1 MKYLIII
8 LFITNL
14 GYSQNNPIVTVTPVR
29 TYVYNGSPQ
38 GPFEAS
44 NNGTSTSYTFSYVGT
59 GATSYGPNATLPTA
73 AGTYTA
79 TAIVEANTSFNAAS
93 SQPTAFTIFGQDP
106 LKLFLTNIPTV
117 SQVISTTDSG
127 TGTAAIST
135 KRFTFKSKNGVN
147 TIYAIMAYPKA
158 AGVYPG
164 ILMYHGGGGTAEGL
178 VSNLQTYAALGY
190 VTMALDEPGIAS
202 IVNSSSYS
210 TGPWKSV
217 VSGEG
222 PKLNVVGGIQ
232 NSTLYDAIIGSI
244 EAFNLLSSQPNI
256 NVQKM
261 AVTGS
266 SWGGYL
272 TTFTAGL
279 LGSRVKAAYSTW
291 GCGFYETGSFWSG
304 FIAQMPSHYKS
315 DWLTYLDAGRR
326 AKDIT
331 APYFID
337 QATNDTYFWPEA
349 VSATLNAITGT
360 KNHVTMANLNHAT
373 LSSSATMKQL
383 YMNYYLKG
391 VGSPFGTIN
400 VTSSDIQLDGSLK
413 VNMNVNLPV
422 GVSLSSVKLYYSLP
436 TLTWQTRNWIEIQAT
451 LVSGN
456 NYQAIL
462 PASLVNQE
470 VNYYANIIDTR
481 QVQTSS
487 ALYKTSISL
496 NTVSNIA
503 LSGVSIFPNPLK
515 QDKLTI
521 KMDGATESEIFKVI
535 ISNLKGQVVYQTN
548 ISGKNFIEINTGGWL
563 KSAIYVV
570 SVQSGQKIS
579 NTKLIVQ

>member
-8 LFITNL
+8 LLVTTL
-14 GYSQNNPIVTVTPVR
+14 GYSQNNPIVTVTPVK
-29 TYVYNGSPQ
+29 TYVYNDSPQ

-44 NNGTSTSYTFSYVGT
+44 NSGTSTSYTFSYVGT
-59 GATSYGPNATLPTA
+59 GATSYGPNTSLPSA

-93 SQPTAFTIFGQDP
+93 SKPTAFTIFGQDP
-106 LKLFLTNIPTV
+106 LKLFLTNIPSV

-127 TGTAAIST
+127 SGTAAIST
-135 KRFTFKSKNGVN
+135 KRFTFKSKDGVN

-164 ILMYHGGGGTAEGL
+164 ILMYHGGGGIAEGL
-178 VSNLQTYAALGY
+178 VNNLQTYAALGY

-202 IVNSSSYS
+202 IANSSPYS

-217 VSGEG
+217 VPGEG

-244 EAFNLLSSQPNI
+244 EAFNLLSSQPN
-256 NVQKM
+256 VDAQKM

-291 GCGFYETGSFWSG
+291 GCGFYETGSFWSN

-331 APYFID
+331 APYFIE

-360 KNHVTMANLNHAT
+360 KNHVTMANLNHTT
-373 LSSSATMKQL
+373 LSSSATMKQR

-400 VTSSDIQLDGSLK
+400 ITNSDMQLDGSLK
-413 VNMNVNLPV
+413 INMNVSLPA
-422 GVSLSSVKLYYSLP
+422 GVSLSSVQLYYSVP
-436 TLTWQTRNWIEIQAT
+436 TLTWQTRNWIELQAT
-451 LVSGN
+451 LVNGM
-456 NYQAIL
+456 NYQTTL
-462 PASLVNQE
+462 PVSIVNQG
-470 VNYYANIIDTR
+470 VDYYTNMIDTR

-487 ALYKTSISL
+487 DLYKTSTSL

-503 LSGVSIFPNPLK
+503 LSGVSVFPNPL
-515 QDKLTI
+515 QQNKLTI
-521 KMDGATESEIFKVI
+521 KVDGVNTSEIFKVT
-535 ISNLKGQVVYQTN
+535 ISNLQGQVVYQTDF
-548 ISGKNFIEINTGGWL
+548 SSKNFIEINTVGWL
-563 KSAIYVV
+563 KSAVYLV

-579 NTKLIVQ
+579 TTKLIVQ

>member
-1 MKYLIII
+1 
-8 LFITNL
+8 
-14 GYSQNNPIVTVTPVR
+14 
-29 TYVYNGSPQ
+29 
-38 GPFEAS
+38 
-44 NNGTSTSYTFSYVGT
+44 
-59 GATSYGPNATLPTA
+59 
-73 AGTYTA
+73 
-79 TAIVEANTSFNAAS
+79 
-93 SQPTAFTIFGQDP
+93 
-106 LKLFLTNIPTV
+106 
-117 SQVISTTDSG
+117 
-127 TGTAAIST
+127 
-135 KRFTFKSKNGVN
+135 
-147 TIYAIMAYPKA
+147 
-158 AGVYPG
+158 
-164 ILMYHGGGGTAEGL
+164 
-178 VSNLQTYAALGY
+178 
-190 VTMALDEPGIAS
+190 
-202 IVNSSSYS
+202 
-210 TGPWKSV
+210 
-217 VSGEG
+217 
-222 PKLNVVGGIQ
+222 
-232 NSTLYDAIIGSI
+232 
-244 EAFNLLSSQPNI
+244 
-256 NVQKM
+256 
-261 AVTGS
+261 
-266 SWGGYL
+266 
-272 TTFTAGL
+272 
-279 LGSRVKAAYSTW
+279 
-291 GCGFYETGSFWSG
+291 
-304 FIAQMPSHYKS
+304 MPSHYKS

-373 LSSSATMKQL
+373 LSSSATIKQL

-413 VNMNVNLPV
+413 VNMNVSLPV

-515 QDKLTI
+515 HDKLTI

-535 ISNLKGQVVYQTN
+535 ISNLQGQEVYQTN

>member
-1 MKYLIII
+1 
-8 LFITNL
+8 
-14 GYSQNNPIVTVTPVR
+14 
-29 TYVYNGSPQ
+29 
-38 GPFEAS
+38 
-44 NNGTSTSYTFSYVGT
+44 VGT
-59 GATSYGPNATLPTA
+59 GATSYGPTATLPTA

-79 TAIVEANTSFNAAS
+79 TAIVAANTSFNAAG

-106 LKLFLTNIPTV
+106 LKLFLTNIPSV

-135 KRFTFKSKNGVN
+135 KRFTFKSKDGVN

-178 VSNLQTYAALGY
+178 VNTLQTYAALGY

-202 IVNSSSYS
+202 IANSSPYS

-217 VSGEG
+217 APGEG
-222 PKLNVVGGIQ
+222 PKLNVVGGSQ

-244 EAFNLLSSQPNI
+244 EAFNLLSSQPN
-256 NVQKM
+256 VDAQKM
-261 AVTGS
+261 AVTGT

-291 GCGFYETGSFWSG
+291 GCGFYETGSFWSNS
-304 FIAQMPSHYKS
+304 IAQMPTHYKS

-331 APYFID
+331 APYFIE

-373 LSSSATMKQL
+373 LSSSAAMKQR

-391 VGSPFGTIN
+391 VGSPFAAIN
-400 VTSSDIQLDGSLK
+400 ITSSDMQLDGSLK
-413 VNMNVNLPV
+413 INMNVSLPA
-422 GVSLSSVKLYYSLP
+422 GVSLSSVQLYYSVP
-436 TLTWQTRNWIEIQAT
+436 TSTWQTRNWIELPAT
-451 LVSGN
+451 LVNGM
-456 NYQAIL
+456 NYNVIL
-462 PASLVNQE
+462 PALLVNQE
-470 VNYYANIIDTR
+470 VNYYANMIDTR
-481 QVQTSS
+481 QFQTSS
-487 ALYKTSISL
+487 AMYKTSISL

-503 LSGVSIFPNPLK
+503 LSGVSVFPNPLQ

-521 KMDGATESEIFKVI
+521 KMDGATEAEIFKVT
-535 ISNLKGQVVYQTN
+535 ISNLLGQVVYQTDFT
-548 ISGKNFIEINTGGWL
+548 GKNFIEINTAAWL
-563 KSAIYVV
+563 KSSVYLV

>member
-1 MKYLIII
+1 
-8 LFITNL
+8 
-14 GYSQNNPIVTVTPVR
+14 
-29 TYVYNGSPQ
+29 
-38 GPFEAS
+38 
-44 NNGTSTSYTFSYVGT
+44 VGT

-135 KRFTFKSKNGVN
+135 KRFTFKSKDGVN

-244 EAFNLLSSQPNI
+244 EAFNLLSSQPNV

-373 LSSSATMKQL
+373 LSSSATIKQL

-413 VNMNVNLPV
+413 VNMNVSLPV

-462 PASLVNQE
+462 PVSLVNLE

-515 QDKLTI
+515 HDKLTI

-535 ISNLKGQVVYQTN
+535 ISNLQGQVVYQTN

-570 SVQSGQKIS
+570 SVQSGEKIS

>member
-1 MKYLIII
+1 MKYLIVI
-8 LFITNL
+8 LLVTTL
-14 GYSQNNPIVTVTPVR
+14 GYSQSNPIVTVTPVR
-29 TYVYNGSPQ
+29 TYVYNGLPQ

-44 NNGTSTSYTFSYVGT
+44 NTGTSKSYTFSYVGT
-59 GATSYGPNATLPTA
+59 GATSYGPTATLPTA

-79 TAIVEANTSFNAAS
+79 TAIVAANTSFNAAS

-106 LKLFLTNIPTV
+106 LKLFLTNIPSV

-135 KRFTFKSKNGVN
+135 KRFTFKSKDGVN

-178 VSNLQTYAALGY
+178 VNTLQTYAALGY
-190 VTMALDEPGIAS
+190 VTMSLDEPGIAS
-202 IVNSSSYS
+202 IANSSPYS

-217 VSGEG
+217 APGEG
-222 PKLNVVGGIQ
+222 PKLNVVGGSQ
-232 NSTLYDAIIGSI
+232 NSTLYDAIIGSV
-244 EAFNLLSSQPNI
+244 EAFNLLSSQPN
-256 NVQKM
+256 VDAQKM

-291 GCGFYETGSFWSG
+291 GCGFYETGSFWSNS
-304 FIAQMPSHYKS
+304 IAQMPTHYKS

-331 APYFID
+331 APYFIE

-360 KNHVTMANLNHAT
+360 KNHVTMANLNHDI
-373 LSSSATMKQL
+373 LPSSAAMKQR
-383 YMNYYLKG
+383 YMSYYLKG
-391 VGSPFGTIN
+391 VGSPFAAIN
-400 VTSSDIQLDGSLK
+400 ITSSDMQLDGSLK
-413 VNMNVNLPV
+413 INMNVSLPA
-422 GVSLSSVKLYYSLP
+422 GVSLSSVQLYYSVP
-436 TLTWQTRNWIEIQAT
+436 KSTWQTRNWIELPAT
-451 LVSGN
+451 LVNGN

-462 PASLVNQE
+462 PSSQVNQE
-470 VNYYANIIDTR
+470 VNYYANMIDTR
-481 QVQTSS
+481 QFQTSS
-487 ALYKTSISL
+487 AMYKTTTSL

-503 LSGVSIFPNPLK
+503 LSGVSVFPNPLK

-521 KMDGATESEIFKVI
+521 KMDGATEAEIFKVT
-535 ISNLKGQVVYQTN
+535 ISNLLGQVVYQADF
-548 ISGKNFIEINTGGWL
+548 SGKNFIEINTAAWL
-563 KSAIYVV
+563 KSAVYLVK
-570 SVQSGQKIS
+570 VQSGQKIS
-579 NTKLIVQ
+579 TTKLIVQ